1 VEGDS
6 VRKGTDQRSRAERG
20 SAQLLRHA
28 RLGVRGIR
36 TDQCWESRTCG
47 SWDTPSRTPGVQA
60 TADSLRCAS
69 AIGGAGDHETCDATE
84 RHVRRPARRTNT
96 MVPILVA
103 ALVVFGLPTL
113 YFAIRSREFR
123 KFLAGAF
130 FVSGGMQSY
139 FYLAN
144 VSVPLVG
151 TSIVQT
157 PEVSGVRSILHFIFF
172 LVTFYFGFIRKPK
185 DPST

>member
-1 VEGDS
+1 
-6 VRKGTDQRSRAERG
+6 
-20 SAQLLRHA
+20 
-28 RLGVRGIR
+28 
-36 TDQCWESRTCG
+36 
-47 SWDTPSRTPGVQA
+47 
-60 TADSLRCAS
+60 
-69 AIGGAGDHETCDATE
+69 
-84 RHVRRPARRTNT
+84 
-96 MVPILVA
+96 MVPILVT

-130 FVSGGMQSY
+130 FVSSGMQFY

-157 PEVSGVRSILHFIFF
+157 PELSGVRSILHFIFF
-172 LVTFYFGFIRKPK
+172 LVTFYFGFIRKLK
-185 DPST
+185 DSSK